1 MNYSKSWNYCGM
13 ILFPKMGG
21 GGVVLP
27 PYLGGGVPLGLLN
40 PDPVPE

>member
-1 MNYSKSWNYCGM
+1 MELLRYDSV
-13 ILFPKMGG
+13 PKDGG
-21 GGVVLP
+21 GRVVLP

>member
-1 MNYSKSWNYCGM
+1 MELLRYDSV
-13 ILFPKMGG
+13 PKDG

-27 PYLGGGVPLGLLN
+27 PYLGGGVLLGLLN

>member
-1 MNYSKSWNYCGM
+1 MELLRYDSV
-13 ILFPKMGG
+13 PKDGGG

>member
-1 MNYSKSWNYCGM
+1 MELLRYDSV
-13 ILFPKMGG
+13 PKD